1 MFPHIIVAIKGL
13 DPEERYTVA
22 MEILDADNRRYKY
35 VKNQWM
41 AMGTADPG
49 PARHVYVHPDSP
61 NSGAVWTKNCVS
73 FAKVRLTNNKES
85 KESVSRAR
93 ATFFSRISHNVN
105 TPKRLNASILR
116 FLWL

>member
-85 KESVSRAR
+85 KESVSITKTRPCNIQQYFTALKMFIFR
-93 ATFFSRISHNVN
+93 
-105 TPKRLNASILR
+105 
-116 FLWL
+116 